1 MDDTCTIFRK
11 QISEHS
17 VRQMEVV
24 NEQLARIDYTRLQG
38 FHYKCYVGKGN
49 NQILVRSLFKTRFW
63 WLF

>member
-17 VRQMEVV
+17 VRQMEVI

-49 NQILVRSLFKTRFW
+49 N
-63 WLF
+63 